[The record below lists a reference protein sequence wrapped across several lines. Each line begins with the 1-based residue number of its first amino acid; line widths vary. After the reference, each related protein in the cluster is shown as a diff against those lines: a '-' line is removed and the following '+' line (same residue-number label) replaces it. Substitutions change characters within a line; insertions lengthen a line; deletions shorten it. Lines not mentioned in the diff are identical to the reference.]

1 MPPKRPPLAKNTQ
14 KIENAIFS
22 KTIESELS
30 APSSISTL
38 GNESCSY
45 HLDTRPDSAK

>member
-1 MPPKRPPLAKNTQ
+1 MPPKRPPIAKNIQ
-14 KIENAIFS
+14 KVETANFS

-45 HLDTRPDSAK
+45 HLDPDSAK